1 MLNAK
6 KLKKFTYSIFV
17 LSIFNSNFFGSV
29 CAFVEIIY
37 LDRFIVKYNLLIFS
51 QSLIFDN

>member
-29 CAFVEIIY
+29 CAFVEIIN
-37 LDRFIVKYNLLIFS
+37 LDCFIFKSNI
-51 QSLIFDN
+51 